1 MRRLLLSAI
10 VAVALLPACAVKAGS
25 KGNTLDEAA
34 LAEVAARARVWQ
46 PTRVRAMNLR
56 TGPGGTGSFTPN
68 ELVRCTYVRRE
79 TDGQT
84 PKFVC
89 RLADGGEVKVKFG
102 RDNGE
107 VFAEVAATRLLWAL
121 GFGADHM
128 YPVRVDC
135 QGCPESDG
143 NDAAARPGV
152 TRFDF
157 AAIERKMPGRELEGP
172 NGPGWSWDDLDRGNP
187 SGARLIQRDA
197 LKLLAVLLQHTD
209 SKREQQRLVCLG
221 ETGRG
226 REGETRRGLEAET
239 GRGRAADCRRPFLL
253 ISDLGK
259 TFGRA
264 NAFNRDAPGSVNL
277 AAWAESPVWAGS
289 TGCTGNLP
297 KSLTGT
303 LDNPTITDAGRRFL
317 ADLLAQLSDRQLH
330 DLFEVARFPARTGGA
345 ESQADVRAWVAAF
358 KDKVRQVAQRSCLQD
373 RRTQ

>member
-1 MRRLLLSAI
+1 MRHLLLYVVV
-10 VAVALLPACAVKAGS
+10 VASLLPACAAKAAAQS
-25 KGNTLDEAA
+25 NALDEAA
-34 LAEVAARARVWQ
+34 LAQVAARAQVWQ
-46 PTRVRAMNLR
+46 PTRVRTMNLR
-56 TGPGGTGSFTPN
+56 TGPGGPGSFTPN
-68 ELVRCTYVRRE
+68 QLVRCTYVRRD
-79 TDGQT
+79 TGGQT

-89 RLADGGEVKVKFG
+89 RLPGGDEAKVKFG

-135 QGCPESDG
+135 EGCPAF
-143 NDAAARPGV
+143 DADETTARPGI

-172 NGPGWSWDDLDRGNP
+172 NGPGWAWDDLDRGNP
-187 SGARLIQRDA
+187 AGARLIQRDA
-197 LKLLAVLLQHTD
+197 LKLLAVILQHTD

-221 ETGRG
+221 DTGPG
-226 REGETRRGLEAET
+226 REGET
-239 GRGRAADCRRPFLL
+239 GRGEAAACRRPFLL

-264 NAFNRDAPGSVNL
+264 NAFNRDASGSVNL
-277 AAWAESPVWAGS
+277 AAWAEAPVWAGS

-317 ADLLAQLSDRQLH
+317 ADLLAQLSDRQLY
-330 DLFEVARFPARTGGA
+330 DLFEVARFPARSGGSEA
-345 ESQADVRAWVAAF
+345 QADVRAWVTAF
-358 KDKVRQVAQRSCLQD
+358 KGKVGQVAQRSCLQE
-373 RRTQ
+373 RRTR